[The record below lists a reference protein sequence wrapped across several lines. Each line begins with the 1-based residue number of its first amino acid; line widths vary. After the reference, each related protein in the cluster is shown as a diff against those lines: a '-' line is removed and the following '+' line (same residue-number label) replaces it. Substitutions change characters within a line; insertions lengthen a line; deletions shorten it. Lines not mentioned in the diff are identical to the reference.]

1 MTERENFFA
10 IARRKDYERM
20 PIQFNLCP
28 YLQQTCGEKIRAL
41 QEETGFAFSPAVSA
55 RGLPVRETDTR
66 RFLGYY
72 PDLKPGAS
80 IDVFG
85 VAREPGSEAAM
96 HMTHMR
102 HPLEHMETLEEMQAY
117 PFPEFAADAATRA
130 AVLEEN
136 AALRASDKIVQGDM
150 QCTIWE
156 TAWYMRGMENLMMD
170 MMEESPLA
178 EYLLDRVTEM
188 AVARAEFFA
197 QTGADALFL
206 GDDIGMQRSIMMSVP
221 LYCTWLKPR
230 LKRVIDAAR
239 VFKPDILVLYHSC
252 GYVEPFIPHLMEAG
266 VDVLDPVQPECMDFA
281 KIHAEYGDVLSFH
294 GTLGTQSTMPFGSP
308 QDVRDVVFRNLDIAG
323 AKGGL
328 FVCPTHMVEPEV
340 PWENIRAYILAC
352 HEYTK

>member
-10 IARRKDYERM
+10 IARRAGYARM
-20 PIQFNLCP
+20 PVQFNLCP
-28 YLQQTCGEKIRAL
+28 HLQQTCGDKTRAL
-41 QEETGFAFSPAVSA
+41 QEEMGFAFSPAVA
-55 RGLPVRETDTR
+55 VRGLPVRDPDTR
-66 RFLGYY
+66 RFLRYY
-72 PDLKPGAS
+72 HNLKPGTS

-85 VAREPGSEAAM
+85 VAHEPGSKAAM
-96 HMTHMR
+96 HMTYMR
-102 HPLEHMETLEEMQAY
+102 HPLENMDSLEEMQAY
-117 PFPEFAADAATRA
+117 PFPEFVANEATRA
-130 AVLEEN
+130 AAWTEN
-136 AALRASDKIVQGDM
+136 AALRANDKIVLGDM

-206 GDDIGMQRSIMMSVP
+206 GDDIGMQHSIMMSVP
-221 LYCTWLKPR
+221 LYCTWIKPR

-239 VFKPDILVLYHSC
+239 AIHPDILVFYHSC
-252 GYVEPFIPHLMEAG
+252 GYVEPFIPHLIDAG
-266 VDVLDPVQPECMDFA
+266 VDVLNPIQPECMDFSR
-281 KIHAEYGDVLSFH
+281 IHAEYGETLSFH

-308 QDVRDVVFRNLDIAG
+308 QEVRDTVFRNLDIAG
-323 AKGGL
+323 VRGGL
-328 FVCPTHMVEPEV
+328 FVCPTHMLEPEV

>member
-10 IARRKDYERM
+10 IARRKGYERM
-20 PIQFNLCP
+20 PVQFNLCP

-55 RGLPVRETDTR
+55 RGLPVREADTR

-102 HPLEHMETLEEMQAY
+102 HPLEHMEALEEMQAY

-206 GDDIGMQRSIMMSVP
+206 GDDVGMQRSIMMSVS

-239 VFKPDILVLYHSC
+239 AFKPDILVLYHSC

-266 VDVLDPVQPECMDFA
+266 VDVLDPVQPECM
-281 KIHAEYGDVLSFH
+281 VLPRF
-294 GTLGTQSTMPFGSP
+294 MP
-308 QDVRDVVFRNLDIAG
+308 NMAMCC
-323 AKGGL
+323 L
-328 FVCPTHMVEPEV
+328 FTAH
-340 PWENIRAYILAC
+340 
-352 HEYTK
+352 